1 MTRDGAIEALA
12 RRALL
17 SLARDAIVGESG
29 RRESGGR
36 ATLVPDS
43 SSPAI
48 LPEVLPAVLPEVL
61 PEVLKERRGAF
72 VTLTVETCLRGCIG
86 RVQPDQP
93 LQSMIPAV
101 ACLAAFADPRFPP
114 VGAHELAALVIE
126 ISLLSPPVAVIDPSD
141 VVVGRHGLAIASRGR
156 RGLLLPQVAIEYAWS
171 REEFLDQVCVKAGL
185 PAGAWRE
192 PGASLQSFTAEV
204 FSESEV

>member
-1 MTRDGAIEALA
+1 MTHDGAIEVVA

-17 SLARDAIVGESG
+17 TLARGAIVAESG
-29 RRESGGR
+29 RRESEGR
-36 ATLVPDS
+36 ATPLVPGS
-43 SSPAI
+43 SSPAV
-48 LPEVLPAVLPEVL
+48 LPEVLSEVL

-72 VTLTVETCLRGCIG
+72 VTLTVDTCLRGCIG
-86 RVQPDQP
+86 RVEPDQP
-93 LQSMIPAV
+93 LRAMIPAV

-126 ISLLSPPVAVIDPSD
+126 ISLLSPPVAVTDPSE
-141 VVVGRHGLAIASRGR
+141 VVVGRHGLAIAGRGR

-171 REEFLDQVCVKAGL
+171 REEFLEQVCAKAGL

-204 FSESEV
+204 FSESEF